1 MMDNNCTLRCIK
13 PKIIDGKHIFPIT
26 CDIGTYC
33 PLSSHGTP
41 QVCGETLHPVAKS
54 KKHGRCCSDRDD
66 VPEEQIAKGCCNHGI
81 GMDCMDPDRRACCLG
96 VTNSVEDEIDWCQRN
111 CSQPPQCSC
120 GFGVDCRATPGRP
133 ASRGKRSCCL
143 KGYGTPSPHQHCQLE
158 EEDCSKYAP
167 CPLDSSNE
175 SLMGRD
181 CSESGK
187 DPQNLCCI
195 STADPAC
202 RKSCNGYVLE
212 RWGIRFGIT
221 GGIFGGV
228 VVALICSYH
237 LAKCLVK
244 SARSLV
250 LMQPVVVVRDGRSA
264 KLIAYKDHYAL
275 ICTAEYG
282 DASTFQKLVNPN
294 RDGVDFEIFLLG
306 HRYRRDHVHRIPDA
320 TKTRFLAGLTNVVQ
334 EIQGRDGVLVLILL
348 SGHGAEFYRSLLWA
362 PQDADKNDYR
372 TYVKLQDIF
381 DRLVLIHR
389 RHRGEPQG
397 GFDCSKISS
406 RSHFVFFLD
415 FCRAE
420 ISHQAQMSQDDLRD
434 QWSEPPRGLF
444 GDNNRAAI
452 SCVCATGSG
461 CMARDRSD
469 ASQHHSPFMQAF
481 LENAPNGACLQSL
494 TELLGKMQETLDR
507 TSEGLQRITYTQL
520 DPKAC
525 NTSIIPWDREECRE
539 PLLQS
544 SSQSTLVASTQPDS
558 RPTSTES
565 LDEQTSIA

>member
-1 MMDNNCTLRCIK
+1 
-13 PKIIDGKHIFPIT
+13 
-26 CDIGTYC
+26 
-33 PLSSHGTP
+33 
-41 QVCGETLHPVAKS
+41 
-54 KKHGRCCSDRDD
+54 
-66 VPEEQIAKGCCNHGI
+66 
-81 GMDCMDPDRRACCLG
+81 
-96 VTNSVEDEIDWCQRN
+96 
-111 CSQPPQCSC
+111 
-120 GFGVDCRATPGRP
+120 
-133 ASRGKRSCCL
+133 
-143 KGYGTPSPHQHCQLE
+143 
-158 EEDCSKYAP
+158 
-167 CPLDSSNE
+167 
-175 SLMGRD
+175 MGRD

-320 TKTRFLAGLTNVVQ
+320 TKTQFLAGLTNVVQ

-420 ISHQAQMSQDDLRD
+420 ISHQAQMSQDDL
-434 QWSEPPRGLF
+434 
-444 GDNNRAAI
+444 
-452 SCVCATGSG
+452 
-461 CMARDRSD
+461 
-469 ASQHHSPFMQAF
+469 
-481 LENAPNGACLQSL
+481 PNPHL
-494 TELLGKMQETLDR
+494 
-507 TSEGLQRITYTQL
+507 
-520 DPKAC
+520 
-525 NTSIIPWDREECRE
+525 
-539 PLLQS
+539 
-544 SSQSTLVASTQPDS
+544 
-558 RPTSTES
+558 
-565 LDEQTSIA
+565 